1 VVFQVNMVQIL
12 FILFLLIVGYLLRFA
27 KFPGDFGKSLNL
39 FVIYIS
45 FPATI
50 LLQVPHI
57 TFDNSLWIAIIT
69 PWTVLAL
76 SVLLVFLFFRHQPR
90 NTLAAL
96 LLLVPLGNT
105 SFFGFPMLEAVV
117 GNKAIQ
123 YAIVYDQLG
132 SFLML
137 STYGAFVVGYFSGEK
152 ISVLAIGKKIVLFP
166 PFIALVFASIVGPMP
181 QVTIPYI
188 ELLSH
193 TLVPLALISVGFS
206 MQLRLGDDKV
216 IFTKTLFL
224 KLLLIP
230 LIAIGVFSIL
240 NIHNMTATVTL
251 LEASMPPMITAG
263 ALAIHA
269 GFAPRLSAALVGYG
283 IVVSL
288 VTIPLLYQLI
298 LFI

>member
-1 VVFQVNMVQIL
+1 MVQIL
-12 FILFLLIVGYLLRFA
+12 FILFLLLVGYSLRFA
-27 KFPGDFGKSLNL
+27 KFPQDFGKSLNL

-50 LLQVPHI
+50 LLQVPNI
-57 TFDNSLWIAIIT
+57 EFNNSLWIAIIT
-69 PWTVLAL
+69 PWSVLAL
-76 SVLLVFLFFRHQPR
+76 SVLLVFVFFRHLPR

-117 GNKAIQ
+117 GNEAIQ

-137 STYGAFVVGYFSGEK
+137 STYGAFIVGYFSGGK
-152 ISVLAIGKKIVLFP
+152 ISVYAIGKKIVLFP
-166 PFIALVFASIVGPMP
+166 PFIALVFAYIIGPMP
-181 QVTIPYI
+181 HVTIPYI

-193 TLVPLALISVGFS
+193 TLVPLALVSVGFS

-216 IFTKTLFL
+216 IFAKTLFL
-224 KLLLIP
+224 KLVLIP
-230 LIAIGVFSIL
+230 LIVIGVFNIL
-240 NIHNMTATVTL
+240 DLHNMTATVTL

-298 LFI
+298 LFISL

>member
-1 VVFQVNMVQIL
+1 MVFQVNMVQIL
-12 FILFLLIVGYLLRFA
+12 FILFLLIIGYSLRFA
-27 KFPGDFGKSLNL
+27 KFPQDFGKSLNL

-50 LLQVPHI
+50 LLQVPRI
-57 TFDNSLWIAIIT
+57 TFDNSLWIAVIT
-69 PWTVLAL
+69 PWSVLAL
-76 SVLLVFLFFRHQPR
+76 SVLLVFLFFRHLPR

-105 SFFGFPMLEAVV
+105 SFFGFPMLEAIL
-117 GNKAIQ
+117 GSEALQ

-137 STYGAFVVGYFSGEK
+137 STYGAFIVGYFSGEK
-152 ISVLAIGKKIVLFP
+152 ISVSAIAKKIVLFP
-166 PFIALVFASIVGPMP
+166 PFVALVFASVVGGVP
-181 QVTIPYI
+181 QITIPYI
-188 ELLSH
+188 ELLAH

-216 IFTKTLFL
+216 IFAKTLFL
-224 KLLLIP
+224 KLVFIP
-230 LIAIGVFSIL
+230 LIAIGIFTL
-240 NIHNMTATVTL
+240 LDIHNFTATVTL
-251 LEASMPPMITAG
+251 LEVAMPPMITAG

-298 LFI
+298 LF